1 MPKTAMITARID
13 PLLKD
18 QTEQIFK
25 TLGLTTSQAI
35 TLFLHQVNIYQGL
48 PFNINIPDH
57 ETRQALEDARL
68 HRNLS
73 TFNNVEALFLEL
85 ENETD

>member
-1 MPKTAMITARID
+1 MITARID

-25 TLGLTTSQAI
+25 TLGLTTSEAI

-48 PFNINIPDH
+48 PFNVSIPNH
-57 ETRQALEDARL
+57 ETLQALEDARL
-68 HRNLS
+68 HGNLS
-73 TFNNVEALFLEL
+73 TFRNVDALFLEL
-85 ENETD
+85 EKGTD